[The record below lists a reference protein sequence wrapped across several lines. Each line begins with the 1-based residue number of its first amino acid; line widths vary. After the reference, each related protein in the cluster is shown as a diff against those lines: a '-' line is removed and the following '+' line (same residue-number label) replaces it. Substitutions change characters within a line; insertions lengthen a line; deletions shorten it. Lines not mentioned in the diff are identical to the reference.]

1 MSSSSTVRSL
11 SNSEILD
18 RAAKFA
24 VEWCGKSEIVVLA
37 PTKAAADEFLRR
49 ACEGGLLG
57 AHALTLT
64 QLAGVLAAPV
74 MADAGL
80 TALTRLGSEAV
91 AARVAHTALKENK
104 LSYFTPVAD
113 MPGFARAVARTLT
126 EVRFEGLS
134 AADLRQGGLP
144 GGDLGLLLRL
154 YEQELAERNLADL
167 PGVFSFAGERVRAGA
182 HRLTGV
188 PIVLLDVPIEHELQR
203 SFLVALIERA
213 PAVFAGELAGEST
226 CATSSSLERVRTY
239 LFSADTPAGDASDT
253 DLIFSAPGEGLECV
267 EIARRVRLLAD
278 EGTRFDRIAI
288 LLRDPEQYQPLLEE
302 ALYRAGIPAYFSRG
316 TARPDPAGRAF
327 LALLACAEEGCSA
340 SRFAEYLSLGQVPP
354 LDASGAPPRFTPAW
368 VPPED
373 ELFTAAP
380 PVPEPAG
387 ETDNATDESAVIAG
401 TLTTPANWEK
411 LLVDAAVIGGY
422 DRWARRLRG
431 LEQQLR
437 MKLAEADG
445 EDPHIERQ
453 LAHLRNLERFALP
466 VIEFLHSLP
475 KAALWGEWLERLTEL
490 AAMSLRNPESVLAVL
505 NELQPM
511 SDVGPA
517 GLAEVRG
524 VLTERLGTL
533 RREPPRRR
541 YGRVFVGAIDEARGR
556 SFEVVFLP
564 GLAEGIFPRRSFED
578 PLLLDDRRSS
588 ISDRLEGRDERA
600 ARERMLL
607 RIAVAAARTKLVVS
621 YPRVNVAQSRP
632 RVPSFYAL
640 EVLRAAEGRLPN
652 LREFEKRAARGA
664 PTRLDWPA
672 PKIPEQAIDDAEYDL
687 AWLKAA
693 ENRKGAARYLI
704 ELEDSRLADSLRTRW
719 RRWDHRKWCSADG
732 IVEPGADALVALE
745 KHRPAARPYS
755 PSSLQQFTSCPYRFY
770 LYAIAQLRPR
780 EEPVALEQLDP
791 LTRGSLFHSVQF
803 ELMRELD
810 EHRLLPIRSHD
821 LEEVLDIADAVL
833 DRVVTDYEDKL
844 APAVPRVWK
853 AEIED
858 IRTDLRGWIQH
869 VASDHPEWQPTHF
882 EFAFGLHDDTPR
894 DPRSSPHDVGIEGLR
909 LRGSIDMIERHMTR
923 NTLRITDHKT
933 GKRPQ
938 DTPVHVGGGAI
949 LQPIL
954 YGLVAERL
962 LGGQVEAGRLFYC
975 TQRGDYSEIQIGLT
989 TEARQ
994 RMAAVIEAI
1003 DRSIKTGFLPAAP
1016 RQGDCGFCDFQSVCG
1031 PYEEQRTARKP
1042 RQKLDDLQKV
1052 RSLP

>member
-1 MSSSSTVRSL
+1 M
-11 SNSEILD
+11 
-18 RAAKFA
+18 
-24 VEWCGKSEIVVLA
+24 
-37 PTKAAADEFLRR
+37 
-49 ACEGGLLG
+49 GGLLG
-57 AHALTLT
+57 AHVLTLT
-64 QLAGVLAAPV
+64 QLAGTLAAPE

-80 TALTRLGSEAV
+80 TPLTRLGAEAV
-91 AARVAHTALKENK
+91 AARVAHAALKKNG

-126 EVRFEGLS
+126 EVRFEGLTPN
-134 AADLRQGGLP
+134 DLRKGGRP
-144 GGDLGLLLRL
+144 GVDLAFLLRL
-154 YEQELAERNLADL
+154 YEQELLDRKLADV
-167 PGVFSFAGERVRAGA
+167 PGMFSFAIERVRSRA
-182 HRLTGV
+182 HRLTGL
-188 PIVLLDVPIEHELQR
+188 PLVLLDVPVEHELQR
-203 SFLVALIERA
+203 LFLASLVEQA
-213 PAVFAGELAGEST
+213 PAVLEGKLAAE
-226 CATSSSLERVRTY
+226 AVRAANSSLERVRAY
-239 LFSADTPAGDASDT
+239 LFSPDAPAGDASET

-267 EIARRVRLLAD
+267 EIARRIRALA
-278 EGTRFDRIAI
+278 EQGTPFDRVAI

-302 ALYRAGIPAYFSRG
+302 ALQRAGIPDYFSRG
-316 TARPDPAGRAF
+316 TARPDPGGRAF

-354 LDASGAPPRFTPAW
+354 VDADGAPPRFKPEW
-368 VPPED
+368 VSPED
-373 ELFTAAP
+373 ELFEPPPPAAP
-380 PVPEPAG
+380 EASA
-387 ETDNATDESAVIAG
+387 EEDDATDDSPVIVG
-401 TLTTPANWEK
+401 TLAAPANWEK

-422 DRWARRLRG
+422 DRWVRRLRG

-466 VIEFLHSLP
+466 VIEFLNLLP
-475 KAALWGEWLERLTEL
+475 KAAFWGEWLERLAEL

-511 SDVGPA
+511 SEVGPA
-517 GLAEVRG
+517 GLGEVRG

-541 YGRVFVGAIDEARGR
+541 YGRVFVGSIEEARGR
-556 SFEVVFLP
+556 SFDVVFLP

-578 PLLLDDRRSS
+578 PLLLDDRRGAV
-588 ISDRLEGRDERA
+588 SDLLEGRDERA

-607 RIAVAAARTKLVVS
+607 RIAVAAARSRLVVS
-621 YPRVNVAQSRP
+621 YPRVNVSQSRP

-672 PKIPEQAIDDAEYDL
+672 PKDPEQAIDDAEYDL

-704 ELEDSRLADSLRTRW
+704 ELEGSRLADSLRARW
-719 RRWDHRKWCSADG
+719 RRWDHRKWCGADG
-732 IVEPGADALVALE
+732 IVEPRSEALTTLQA
-745 KHRPAARPYS
+745 HRPASRPYS
-755 PSSLQQFTSCPYRFY
+755 PSSLQQFASCPYRFY

-803 ELMRELD
+803 ELMRALD
-810 EHRLLPIRSHD
+810 ENRLLPIRSND
-821 LEEVLDIADAVL
+821 LEEVLDTADAVL
-833 DRVVTDYEDKL
+833 DRVVKDYEDKL

-869 VASDHPEWQPTHF
+869 VAAAHPEWQPTHF

-894 DPRSSPHDVGIEGLR
+894 DPRSSPHDVAIEGVR
-909 LRGSIDMIERHMTR
+909 LRGSIDVIERHLTR

-933 GKRPQ
+933 GKRPH

-954 YGLVAERL
+954 YGLAAEHL
-962 LGGQVEAGRLFYC
+962 LGAQVESGRLFYC
-975 TQRGDYSEIQIGLT
+975 TQRGDYSEIQIAMSA
-989 TEARQ
+989 EARH
-994 RMAAVIEAI
+994 RIAAVIEAI
-1003 DRSIKTGFLPAAP
+1003 DRSITAGFLPAAP
-1016 RQGDCGFCDFQSVCG
+1016 AQGACTYCDFRSVCG

-1042 RQKLDDLQKV
+1042 RQALEQLHKV